1 MDAMAGCWE
10 ALTDYDT
17 LHHADGWTN
26 LWMDLNEAGQPHK
39 YLANQFERLNFD
51 VLEVLLILF
60 CHASHRLR
68 LLVFIF
74 LVLVQIP
81 AQVLPRGKVSDV
93 LLVDVVATN

>member
-1 MDAMAGCWE
+1 MDLESCLLNSTAHSKLFGLMDAMAGCWE

-39 YLANQFERLNFD
+39 YLANQFERLKFD

-60 CHASHRLR
+60 CHASQRLR
-68 LLVFIF
+68 W
-74 LVLVQIP
+74 
-81 AQVLPRGKVSDV
+81 
-93 LLVDVVATN
+93 